1 MTVLILVVSR
11 SERVAVTAR
20 RSSCGPRSDRHD
32 VDMEINP
39 VDPRDQTWEIDQPRY
54 RVYFHGPGG
63 ASDEREITGA
73 DVAEVIAWADS
84 YRDARTYVLYVC
96 VPGADLGLVR
106 LAGIDPNSCR
116 R

>member
-1 MTVLILVVSR
+1 
-11 SERVAVTAR
+11 
-20 RSSCGPRSDRHD
+20 
-32 VDMEINP
+32 MEINL

-54 RVYFHGPGG
+54 RVYFHGPAG

-84 YRDARTYVLYVC
+84 HRDARTYVLYVC

-116 R
+116 G